1 MENDIYNY
9 LQKIPGSTLNL
20 VAELQRWI
28 RFEFWFGGIRV
39 QFKVKAMIFCSV
51 WKAKIQFTRNSE
63 LNLEWQKQAQE
74 IAQDSFVAKVI
85 KARKSPSSIMAT
97 TIVNTKWINQV
108 LADKPKLQLQWWWF
122 FNDPHSLLPRDKWEK
137 WFVLQLHYY

>member
-1 MENDIYNY
+1 MLNY
-9 LQKIPGSTLNL
+9 KDESVLNFDL
-20 VAELQRWI
+20 
-28 RFEFWFGGIRV
+28 GGIRV
-39 QFKVKAMIFCSV
+39 QFLKLMIFCSV

-97 TIVNTKWINQV
+97 TIVNTK
-108 LADKPKLQLQWWWF
+108 
-122 FNDPHSLLPRDKWEK
+122 
-137 WFVLQLHYY
+137 

>member
-9 LQKIPGSTLNL
+9 LQKIPGSTWSL

-28 RFEFWFGGIRV
+28 SFEFWFWFNLKLRLWFSALFGRLK
-39 QFKVKAMIFCSV
+39 FSLPE
-51 WKAKIQFTRNSE
+51 IQSSIWYSKNRHRKSH
-63 LNLEWQKQAQE
+63 KSP
-74 IAQDSFVAKVI
+74 DSFVAKVI
-85 KARKSPSSIMAT
+85 KARKSPSSIIAT